1 MSCLYY
7 WKKEKKER
15 RPAALRGKFYL
26 KTTKTRITF
35 WRFPPDTETGWH
47 KHTHDYVTIQQ
58 SGGQLKLEDREGNI
72 KIIDYV
78 DGKAA
83 AYKAPIE
90 HNAKNISNEE
100 VRVTEI
106 EYKT

>member
-1 MSCLYY
+1 M
-7 WKKEKKER
+7 
-15 RPAALRGKFYL
+15 
-26 KTTKTRITF
+26 
-35 WRFPPDTETGWH
+35 
-47 KHTHDYVTIQQ
+47 TIQQ
-58 SGGQLKLEDREGNI
+58 SGGQLKLEDRAGNI

>member
-1 MSCLYY
+1 MSILLEER
-7 WKKEKKER
+7 EKRVATSDAER
-15 RPAALRGKFYL
+15 QVLFEDD
-26 KTTKTRITF
+26 KTRITF